1 MDVIMK
7 KPMIADDNLGTVI
20 NAEVIADDNLGTVIN
35 AEVNLSEQVV
45 CLIWELSHILPT
57 PCSKVVASYLVVVLP
72 SACFQIIDTPI
83 NQLGAGF

>member
-7 KPMIADDNLGTVI
+7 KHM
-20 NAEVIADDNLGTVIN
+20 IADDNLGTVIN
-35 AEVNLSEQVV
+35 AEVNLSEQAV

>member
-35 AEVNLSEQVV
+35 AEVNLSEQAV
-45 CLIWELSHILPT
+45 
-57 PCSKVVASYLVVVLP
+57 
-72 SACFQIIDTPI
+72 
-83 NQLGAGF
+83 